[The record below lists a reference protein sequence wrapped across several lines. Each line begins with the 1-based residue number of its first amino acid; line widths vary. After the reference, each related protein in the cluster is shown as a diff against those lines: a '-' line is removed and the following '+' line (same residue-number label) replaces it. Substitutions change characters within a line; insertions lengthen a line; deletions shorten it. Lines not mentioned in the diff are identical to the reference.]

1 MTQDAVGYVRVSTQQ
16 QGRSGLGIEA
26 QREAIGAF
34 AEREGFKVAKWFREV
49 ETGKGADALERRPQL
64 RACRRPA
71 RCAARCSWQS

>member
-34 AEREGFKVAKWFREV
+34 AEREGFKVRSGFARS
-49 ETGKGADALERRPQL
+49 RRA
-64 RACRRPA
+64 RARMPW
-71 RCAARCSWQS
+71 SGGLS